1 MPTFGQGSVAG
12 CCSGSPQP
20 AVPPPTP
27 PHQHLLVQVS
37 FLCIFHFLF
46 ITTLPHEEVSGTPHW
61 DELLARNL
69 FACGISTAL
78 QCGLGARLPLVQAPS
93 FEFLIPAIVL
103 TQHIAP
109 IHHLKGNSTE
119 VPDVCAGPDCENTR
133 NWDQLFCEVSGA
145 VLVSALVQL
154 ALGVSGACGWIAH
167 RCGPMVLAPSLSV
180 IGLSAYRPA
189 ALLCSENWGVALLL
203 VSLSVLLSQH
213 LASCRLPLCQ
223 WSQDKGL
230 SLRMGGPALHMFSV
244 LLPFCGIWLICG
256 ILRPAPTPWDMLHP
270 SAHHMILT
278 NGTLHSPWLKMP
290 YPGEQGWPVFSP
302 RAVGIGAAMGLA
314 ASVNSVGCY
323 LLCSKALRDPPPPQ
337 HSCNRGLCCEGLG
350 SLLSAVLGSISGTA
364 SSMPNACAG
373 SLTQATSFRSVWVSA
388 LACVLLGLSPRL
400 VRLLTTIPLG
410 IHGGVLCMTYSVA
423 VGTGVSY
430 FQHTDIDSGRNIFI
444 VGFTIFMGLLV
455 PKWLFAA
462 PESLATGWVPV
473 DLFLLSLLMVPAFIT
488 GFLSFFLENT
498 VSGTLQERGLLS
510 HSSSCKP
517 ETGDNSWQQNS
528 KGSAQRYELPPAL
541 RKHPPCS
548 RCKGFPLC
556 LLCPLEKDK
565 EEMVNVHG
573 LEELYHSEGEA
584 TDLLLNQGTV
594 KLESELEP
602 GTEQEPG
609 IARGNLENHECG
621 KQLDESAWWKK
632 EG

>member
-133 NWDQLFCEVSGA
+133 NWDQLFCE
-145 VLVSALVQL
+145 
-154 ALGVSGACGWIAH
+154 
-167 RCGPMVLAPSLSV
+167 
-180 IGLSAYRPA
+180 
-189 ALLCSENWGVALLL
+189 
-203 VSLSVLLSQH
+203 
-213 LASCRLPLCQ
+213 
-223 WSQDKGL
+223 
-230 SLRMGGPALHMFSV
+230 V